1 MRFLNVIE
9 ESQPQMKKIIVSA
22 LVLLSLFACGE
33 SPKYNEA
40 CGDLVEFE
48 IDEEYCQKYGLRE
61 EAFTLKYPESLEVDT
76 QEDYPSK
83 NYASF
88 FKYDKDTLIV
98 ESVNIGYFY
107 GLKESGKDGIGS
119 FFGLTKESLLTS
131 IVDQYRAQG
140 LDIRET
146 TMQDE
151 TIRGEK
157 HFTVRGSINA
167 DMEDIGLAGSYLIQ
181 MVMIATEADHGVLLI
196 MLAREDSGITSFE
209 DFETKGCTS
218 PILQTLEGT

>member
-1 MRFLNVIE
+1 MGKNHFL
-9 ESQPQMKKIIVSA
+9 KKQTTITCMLLLCLLITT
-22 LVLLSLFACGE
+22 LVACGE
-33 SPKYNEA
+33 NSKYNEE
-40 CGDLVEFE
+40 CGNLVEFE

-76 QEDYPSK
+76 QKDYPSK

-140 LDIRET
+140 LDIQET

-157 HFTVRGSINA
+157 HYTVRGSINT
-167 DMEDIGLAGSYLIQ
+167 DMEEIGLAGNYLIQ

>member
-1 MRFLNVIE
+1 
-9 ESQPQMKKIIVSA
+9 MKKIIVSA

-61 EAFTLKYPESLEVDT
+61 EAFMLKYPESLEVDT

-140 LDIRET
+140 LDIQET

-157 HFTVRGSINA
+157 HYTVRGSINT
-167 DMEDIGLAGSYLIQ
+167 DMEEIGLAGNYLIQ
-181 MVMIATEADHGVLLI
+181 MVMIIVMISRIQTLNSCKIHENRILLHFI
-196 MLAREDSGITSFE
+196 SQLLYFCQKIL
-209 DFETKGCTS
+209 DF
-218 PILQTLEGT
+218 PILVFTRQGM